1 MWLSVHF
8 LFYLFFNIMR
18 IPKAFL
24 TNRLS
29 VPFFFSFFFL
39 WRRSERPGFDFI
51 YLFIYFNENEV
62 IITRELIPRFQCD
75 RW

>member
-29 VPFFFSFFFL
+29 VPFFFFFNFYGEGVRDQGL
-39 WRRSERPGFDFI
+39 ILFI
-51 YLFIYFNENEV
+51 YLF
-62 IITRELIPRFQCD
+62 
-75 RW
+75 